1 MVSSISS
8 AVDTLSTLS
17 STAYMYA
24 ALLPNGSQNLNET
37 VNKVDAVL
45 ENAIRTEMVENSSDK
60 IYQEGDE
67 GYLAAADL
75 DQDGQ
80 HTLSELINYYMQ
92 QNGGGQ
98 SRVSYDTSMI
108 NNSAYT
114 SAVKAYAKAQA
125 QVEDSL
131 KSLISVYA

>member
-1 MVSSISS
+1 MVSSVPSNI
-8 AVDTLSTLS
+8 DTLSTLS

-24 ALLPNGSQNLNET
+24 ALLPNGSQNLSET
-37 VNKVDAVL
+37 VSKVDAIL
-45 ENAIRTEMVENSSDK
+45 ENAIKEEYIENSSEK

-80 HTLSELINYYMQ
+80 HTLSDLINYYMQ
-92 QNGGGQ
+92 QNGGSQ
-98 SRVSYDTSMI
+98 SRVSSDTAMI
-108 NNSAYT
+108 NNSAY
-114 SAVKAYAKAQA
+114 SAAIKAYNKANA
-125 QVEDSL
+125 QVEQSL

>member
-1 MVSSISS
+1 MVSSVPSNI
-8 AVDTLSTLS
+8 DTLSTLS

-24 ALLPNGSQNLNET
+24 ALLPNGSQNLSET
-37 VNKVDAVL
+37 VSKVDAIL
-45 ENAIRTEMVENSSDK
+45 ENAIKEEYIENSSEK

-80 HTLSELINYYMQ
+80 HTLSDLINYYMQ
-92 QNGGGQ
+92 QNGDSQ
-98 SRVSYDTSMI
+98 SRVSSDTAMI
-108 NNSAYT
+108 NNSAY
-114 SAVKAYAKAQA
+114 SAAIKAYNKANA
-125 QVEDSL
+125 QVEQSL

>member
-1 MVSSISS
+1 MVSSVPSNI
-8 AVDTLSTLS
+8 DMLSTLS

-24 ALLPNGSQNLNET
+24 AVLPNGSQNLSET
-37 VNKVDAVL
+37 VSKVDAIL
-45 ENAIRTEMVENSSDK
+45 ENAIKEEYIENSSEK

-80 HTLSELINYYMQ
+80 HTLSDLINYYMQ
-92 QNGGGQ
+92 QNGGSQ
-98 SRVSYDTSMI
+98 SRVSSDTAMI
-108 NNSAYT
+108 NNSAY
-114 SAVKAYAKAQA
+114 SAAIKAYNKANA
-125 QVEDSL
+125 QVEQSL

>member
-1 MVSSISS
+1 
-8 AVDTLSTLS
+8 
-17 STAYMYA
+17 MYA

-45 ENAIRTEMVENSSDK
+45 ENAIKAEMLENSSDK

-80 HTLSELINYYMQ
+80 HTLSELINYYME
-92 QNGGGQ
+92 QNG
-98 SRVSYDTSMI
+98 SRVASDTNMI
-108 NNSAYT
+108 NNSAYA
-114 SAVKAYAKAQA
+114 SAVKAYTKAQA
-125 QVEDSL
+125 QVENSL

>member
-1 MVSSISS
+1 MVSSIPST
-8 AVDTLSTLS
+8 VDTLSTLS

-37 VNKVDAVL
+37 VSKVDAIL
-45 ENAIRTEMVENSSDK
+45 ENAIKAEYIENSSEK
-60 IYQEGDE
+60 MYMEGDE

-80 HTLSELINYYMQ
+80 HTLSDLINYYMA
-92 QNGGGQ
+92 QNGGSQ
-98 SRVSYDTSMI
+98 SSIAADLSMV
-108 NNSAYT
+108 NNSAYK
-114 SAVKAYAKAQA
+114 AALKAYNKANA
-125 QVEDSL
+125 QVEQSL